1 MSILW
6 FNYCGL
12 DIRRQMMARRKLQKR
27 SFDDIARGSFGGLI
41 FAARK
46 QHVLTQAQLAEK
58 IERDRPWLSDVE
70 TGKIT
75 HVLDEDIRALAHALG
90 LDVDQLLSAR
100 NRSSSRLSPEP
111 ENIGMRQTCN
121 TCGKSNPSTA
131 NFCSNC
137 GEKLPENIECP
148 ACHLTNRSEANFCNG
163 CGEPL

>member
-1 MSILW
+1 
-6 FNYCGL
+6 
-12 DIRRQMMARRKLQKR
+12 MARRKLQKR

>member
-1 MSILW
+1 
-6 FNYCGL
+6 
-12 DIRRQMMARRKLQKR
+12 MARRKLQKR

-163 CGEPL
+163 CGEPLSSG

>member
-1 MSILW
+1 
-6 FNYCGL
+6 
-12 DIRRQMMARRKLQKR
+12 MMARRKLQKR